1 MVVFKITENKEKNTE
16 TPSLDIKRY
25 KGDEMM
31 TLEYSSG
38 IQIMTVN
45 KYRKL
50 VTAGKRATELKT
62 ELDTLK
68 ETHKNELARLKE
80 SHELEVASLK
90 NQLAEAKA
98 KADSEVERIKNLATR
113 KLTESQK
120 QERKVKALLE
130 QQGKGRPSKLTQE
143 HKTWI
148 QQAHAQMTQQGQ
160 KRPIKDFYK
169 QLVVNQGYTG
179 NYEGV
184 RAYISESMKIGSW
197 LP

>member
-1 MVVFKITENKEKNTE
+1 MVFYDMENKEKNTE

-25 KGDEMM
+25 KGDEML

-38 IQIMTVN
+38 IQVMTVN

-50 VTAGKRATELKT
+50 VTAGKRATDLKI

-68 ETHKNELARLKE
+68 ETHKNELARLKD

-90 NQLAEAKA
+90 NQLVEAKA
-98 KADSEVERIKNLATR
+98 KADNEVERIKNIASR

-120 QERKVKALLE
+120 QEQKVKSLLE

-148 QQAHAQMTQQGQ
+148 QQAYNQLTQQE
-160 KRPIKDFYK
+160 KKFTIKDFYK
-169 QLVVNQGYTG
+169 ELVVRQGYTG

-184 RAYISESMKIGSW
+184 RAYISESVKKRQW

>member
-1 MVVFKITENKEKNTE
+1 MKNKEKNTE

-50 VTAGKRATELKT
+50 VTTGKRATELKV

-68 ETHKNELARLKE
+68 ETHKKELVRLKE
-80 SHELEVASLK
+80 SHELEIASLK
-90 NQLAEAKA
+90 NQLAEAKL
-98 KADSEVERIKNLATR
+98 KADNEVERIKNLATR

-120 QERKVKALLE
+120 QEQKVKALLE

-148 QQAHAQMTQQGQ
+148 QQAHTQLRQQG
-160 KRPIKDFYK
+160 KKFTIKDFYK
-169 QLVVNQGYTG
+169 QLVVNHGYTG

-184 RAYISESMKIGSW
+184 RAYISGSQKKGTW

>member
-1 MVVFKITENKEKNTE
+1 MKNKEKNAE
-16 TPSLDIKRY
+16 TPSLDIKQY
-25 KGDEMM
+25 KGDEMFR
-31 TLEYSSG
+31 LEYSSG
-38 IQIMTVN
+38 IQVMTVN

-50 VTAGKRATELKT
+50 VTAGKKATDLKIEL
-62 ELDTLK
+62 ETLK
-68 ETHKNELARLKE
+68 ET
-80 SHELEVASLK
+80 HELEVASLK

-98 KADSEVERIKNLATR
+98 KADNEIERIKNIASR

-120 QERKVKALLE
+120 QEQKVKVLLE

-148 QQAHAQMTQQGQ
+148 QKAHTQLRQQG
-160 KRPIKDFYK
+160 KKFTIKDFYK
-169 QLVVNQGYTG
+169 ELVVNQGYTG

-184 RAYISESMKIGSW
+184 RAYISESVKKGQW

>member
-1 MVVFKITENKEKNTE
+1 MENKEKNTE
-16 TPSLDIKRY
+16 APSLDIKRY
-25 KGDEMM
+25 KNDKMM
-31 TLEYSSG
+31 RLEYSSG

-45 KYRKL
+45 KYQKL
-50 VTAGKRATELKT
+50 VTAGKRATELKN

-68 ETHKNELARLKE
+68 ETHKKELGRLKE

-90 NQLAEAKA
+90 NQLAEAKL
-98 KADSEVERIKNLATR
+98 KTDSEVERIKNLATR

-120 QERKVKALLE
+120 QEQKVKALLE

-148 QQAHAQMTQQGQ
+148 QQAYAQMTQQGQ
-160 KRPIKDFYK
+160 KRSIKDFYK
-169 QLVVNQGYTG
+169 QLVVNHGYTG

-184 RAYISESMKIGSW
+184 RAYISESQKKGAW

>member
-1 MVVFKITENKEKNTE
+1 MENKEKNTE

-50 VTAGKRATELKT
+50 VTAGKRATELKN

-68 ETHKNELARLKE
+68 EAHKKELACLKE

-98 KADSEVERIKNLATR
+98 KADKEVERIKNIASR

-120 QERKVKALLE
+120 QEQKVKALLE

-143 HKTWI
+143 HKIWI
-148 QQAHAQMTQQGQ
+148 QQAYAQMTQQGQ
-160 KRPIKDFYK
+160 RRPIKDFYK
-169 QLVVNQGYTG
+169 QLVVNHGYTG

-184 RAYISESMKIGSW
+184 RAYISESRKNGSW

>member
-1 MVVFKITENKEKNTE
+1 MDNKDKNAE

-25 KGDEMM
+25 KGDEML

-38 IQIMTVN
+38 IQIMTAN

-50 VTAGKRATELKT
+50 VTASKKATGLKI
-62 ELDTLK
+62 ELDALK

-98 KADSEVERIKNLATR
+98 KANNEVERIKNIASR

-120 QERKVKALLE
+120 QEQKVKALLE
-130 QQGKGRPSKLTQE
+130 QQGKGRPSKLSQE
-143 HKTWI
+143 HKAWI
-148 QQAHAQMTQQGQ
+148 QQAYTQTRQNKQ
-160 KRPIKDFYK
+160 KFTIMDFYRH
-169 QLVVNQGYTG
+169 LVFNQGYTG

-184 RAYISESMKIGSW
+184 RAYISGSMKKGQW

>member
-1 MVVFKITENKEKNTE
+1 MKNQEKNTE
-16 TPSLDIKRY
+16 TPSLDIKRD
-25 KGDEMM
+25 KGDEML

-38 IQIMTVN
+38 IQVMTVN

-50 VTAGKRATELKT
+50 VTASKRATDLKFELNM
-62 ELDTLK
+62 LK

-90 NQLAEAKA
+90 NQLSEAKA
-98 KADSEVERIKNLATR
+98 KADKEVERIKNIASR
-113 KLTESQK
+113 KSTESQK
-120 QERKVKALLE
+120 QEQKVKALLE

-143 HKTWI
+143 HKIWI

-160 KRPIKDFYK
+160 KRSIKDFYK
-169 QLVVNQGYTG
+169 QLVVNHGYTG

-184 RAYISESMKIGSW
+184 RAYISESQKMVHGCPKIA
-197 LP
+197 

>member
-1 MVVFKITENKEKNTE
+1 MENKEKNTE

-50 VTAGKRATELKT
+50 VTAGKRAAGLKN

-68 ETHKNELARLKE
+68 EVHKKELACLRE
-80 SHELEVASLK
+80 SHELEIASLK
-90 NQLAEAKA
+90 NQLAEAKL
-98 KADSEVERIKNLATR
+98 KADSEVERIKNLATQ

-120 QERKVKALLE
+120 RERKVKALLE
-130 QQGKGRPSKLTQE
+130 QQGKGRPTKLTQE
-143 HKTWI
+143 HKAWI

-160 KRPIKDFYK
+160 KRSIKDFYK
-169 QLVVNQGYTG
+169 QLVFKHGYTG

-184 RAYISESMKIGSW
+184 RAYISESQKNGSW

>member
-1 MVVFKITENKEKNTE
+1 MVFYGMENKEKNTE

-25 KGDEMM
+25 KGDEML

-38 IQIMTVN
+38 IQVMTVN

-50 VTAGKRATELKT
+50 VTAGKRSTDLKI

-98 KADSEVERIKNLATR
+98 KADNEVERIKNIASR

-120 QERKVKALLE
+120 QEQKVKALLE

-148 QQAHAQMTQQGQ
+148 QQAYTQMTQQN
-160 KRPIKDFYK
+160 KKIIIKNFYK
-169 QLVVNQGYTG
+169 HLVVNLGYTG

-184 RAYISESMKIGSW
+184 RAYISESVKKGQW
-197 LP
+197 LL

>member
-1 MVVFKITENKEKNTE
+1 MENKEKNTE

-25 KGDEMM
+25 KGDEMF

-38 IQIMTVN
+38 IQVMTLN

-50 VTAGKRATELKT
+50 VTAGKRATELKN

-68 ETHKNELARLKE
+68 EAHKKELARLKE
-80 SHELEVASLK
+80 SHDLEVASLK
-90 NQLAEAKA
+90 NQLAEAKL
-98 KADSEVERIKNLATR
+98 KTDSEVERIKNLATR

-148 QQAHAQMTQQGQ
+148 QQAYTQMTQQD
-160 KRPIKDFYK
+160 KKIVIKDFYK
-169 QLVVNQGYTG
+169 HLVVNQGYTG

-184 RAYISESMKIGSW
+184 RAYISDSMKKGKW

>member
-1 MVVFKITENKEKNTE
+1 MKNKEKNAE
-16 TPSLDIKRY
+16 TPSLDIKQY
-25 KGDEMM
+25 KGDEMFR
-31 TLEYSSG
+31 LEYSSG
-38 IQIMTVN
+38 IQVMTVN

-50 VTAGKRATELKT
+50 VTAGKKATDLKIEL
-62 ELDTLK
+62 ETLK
-68 ETHKNELARLKE
+68 ETHKKELERLKE

-98 KADSEVERIKNLATR
+98 KADNEIERIKNIASR

-120 QERKVKALLE
+120 QEQKVKALLE

-148 QQAHAQMTQQGQ
+148 QKAHTQLRQQG
-160 KRPIKDFYK
+160 KKFTIKDFYK
-169 QLVVNQGYTG
+169 ELVVNQGYTG

-184 RAYISESMKIGSW
+184 RAYISESVKKGQW